1 MKIYNLVPY
10 EANQPGRLTA
20 EYARDKQAVVLK
32 IFEQINRSALIM
44 GINVDAHV
52 AKHNAV
58 EAIGKIKTSYPHA
71 HIDDVCLAIKM
82 GAFGEIKL
90 ENQLNTLS
98 ASNIFQWYKEFR
110 LNHQD
115 KMVSPPPAPK
125 PYITDPDEDVKKTIA
140 RMSFEKFISDVRNN
154 DLIIEIHFDVLL
166 KIGLEL
172 SNEEKRKVFN
182 QQMEKLVNNPPIE
195 FYTNKKSREQVR
207 ELQTYWDSLED
218 KDKYDYPRMSYNIMH
233 KQAVRDT
240 KKTIAIKYVGSM
252 SKEEIMAKYD
262 AIH

>member
-10 EANQPGRLTA
+10 EANQPGRLTT

-44 GINVDAHV
+44 GISVDAHV
-52 AKHNAV
+52 AKHNAI
-58 EAIGKIKTSYPHA
+58 EAISHIKTSYPHA
-71 HIDDVCLAIKM
+71 HIDDICKAIKM

-90 ENQLNTLS
+90 DNQLNTLS

-125 PYITDPDEDVKKTIA
+125 PYITEPDEDVKKTIA

-154 DLIIEIHFDVLL
+154 DLIIELHFDVLL
-166 KIGLEL
+166 KIGMEL
-172 SNEEKRKVFN
+172 SKEEKKETFTK
-182 QQMEKLVNNPPIE
+182 QMEKLINNPPIE
-195 FYTNKKSREQVR
+195 FYTSKKTREQVR
-207 ELQTYWDSLED
+207 EIQTYWDSLED
-218 KDKYDYPRMSYNIMH
+218 KNQYDYPRMSHNIMH

-240 KKTIAIKYVGSM
+240 KKAIAMKYVGSM

-262 AIH
+262 EVH